1 MLVLL
6 HNVMALRARHAAVG
20 TLLSLLVACGAS
32 EPGTPNKSAS
42 AKADDAR
49 VVVATYDTGTNPFHP
64 CFRRPNGPSA
74 FDAIP
79 EIRGVAEPLQLSFE
93 DSYAE
98 SLEASREA
106 LDAMLPFTLY
116 AIDGTNLLV
125 YTGAN
130 GAADLIDNDPH
141 GTQASSQIACAEYG
155 MAPDAFLVIVNWY
168 DNSGTDMEM
177 LERWSS
183 QQSWIDVIHL
193 NIQRITPMP
202 TTPVSSVLD
211 NTVQSIQA
219 MVNAGKFVVIAAGN
233 GFGNA
238 GGHIPTETIDYY
250 SVPGVLTAG
259 ANDGTGYASF
269 SNLDPHTVMDG
280 CGTAAAEPA
289 DFGSTTFS
297 GTSSSSPRTSGYVAE
312 LLRRLRAHFGAD
324 AGTEGSVLVRLAPD
338 QRPTEGPL
346 ADGQL
351 SVPELHEVLRKT
363 ADPTLAASELDGSE
377 CLGYAVPRPV
387 DPQGHDYHRVGYG
400 KLSEHTIDLALAV
413 LTGDAP
419 LPERP
424 TEDMYYELSIMLRDL
439 QP

>member
-32 EPGTPNKSAS
+32 EPDALDKNAS
-42 AKADDAR
+42 TKASDAR

-79 EIRGVAEPLQLSFE
+79 EIRGVAEPLQLTFE
-93 DSYAE
+93 DNYQN
-98 SLEASREA
+98 SLTASEAA
-106 LDAMLPFTLY
+106 LATMLPFTLY
-116 AIDGTNLLV
+116 AIEGTNLLV

-130 GAADLIDNDPH
+130 GAADLIDDYPH
-141 GTQASSQIACAEYG
+141 GAQASSQIVCAEYG
-155 MAPDAFLVIVNWY
+155 MAPEAFLVIVDWY
-168 DNSGTDMEM
+168 DNSGTAQ
-177 LERWSS
+177 LAIERWSAE
-183 QQSWIDVIHL
+183 QSWIDVIHL

-202 TTPVSSVLD
+202 NTSVFGD
-211 NTVQSIQA
+211 TVQSIQA

-297 GTSSSSPRTSGYVAE
+297 GTSSSSPRTSGYAAE

-377 CLGYAVPRPV
+377 CLGYAIPRPAN
-387 DPQGHDYHRVGYG
+387 PQGHDYHRVGYG
-400 KLSEHTIDLALAV
+400 KLSEHTIDHALAV

-419 LPERP
+419 MPERA
-424 TEDMYYELSIMLRDL
+424 TEDMYYDWSIMLRDL